1 LTRTIDLK
9 KTPKNGLFRRQILV
23 SPQFG
28 IVDQTPLCGQKV
40 ADGPFD
46 RIFPARSWE
55 MPLERDLPAKLGN
68 NTFF

>member
-1 LTRTIDLK
+1 
-9 KTPKNGLFRRQILV
+9 
-23 SPQFG
+23 
-28 IVDQTPLCGQKV
+28 VDQTPLCGQKV